1 MSVGMFACLTASVLP
16 LPLLYWSW
24 IVDLQKCHLH
34 NCYLFQNTPRSYI
47 FYFQF
52 SLPTVTPLA
61 SLPGMLQ
68 LQRYG
73 VNLHFYSRVHV
84 SVWCDLPVPV
94 YHVGENVGCLLFL
107 WNGWAIYWNECNVWD
122 KWWDGWMDY
131 LLE

>member
-1 MSVGMFACLTASVLP
+1 
-16 LPLLYWSW
+16 
-24 IVDLQKCHLH
+24 
-34 NCYLFQNTPRSYI
+34 
-47 FYFQF
+47 
-52 SLPTVTPLA
+52 
-61 SLPGMLQ
+61 MLQ

-84 SVWCDLPVPV
+84 SVWYDLPVPV
-94 YHVGENVGCLLFL
+94 YHAGENVGCLLFL

>member
-1 MSVGMFACLTASVLP
+1 M
-16 LPLLYWSW
+16 
-24 IVDLQKCHLH
+24 
-34 NCYLFQNTPRSYI
+34 

-61 SLPGMLQ
+61 SLSGMLQ

-73 VNLHFYSRVHV
+73 VNLHFYSRMHV
-84 SVWCDLPVPV
+84 PVCYDLPVPV
-94 YHVGENVGCLLFL
+94 YQAGENVGCLLFL

-131 LLE
+131 LSE